1 MYDNCGER
9 SITLFLLVE
18 SSIFSFNFGAPC
30 THPPPFRCT
39 CGVQCV
45 TNGAEDRS
53 QGITELAAHHFI
65 PFLRFCAPFSPAA
78 RTLRISLRQ
87 APCRSTT
94 RLDSFAAG
102 SLRTRRGTRTHKYSI
117 VRSKRGWNWF
127 LSQPRPRADSM
138 LVKGGGEERRFR
150 FSKIWEFLG
159 RELLGL
165 F

>member
-1 MYDNCGER
+1 M
-9 SITLFLLVE
+9 
-18 SSIFSFNFGAPC
+18 
-30 THPPPFRCT
+30 
-39 CGVQCV
+39 

-138 LVKGGGEERRFR
+138 LVERRGGGRGDFVFR
-150 FSKIWEFLG
+150 KFGNFLG
-159 RELLGL
+159 ENYWDYFNVNIIIYKLI
-165 F
+165 